1 MKSCFILAALGMHP
15 FFMGCMNSPTLEKSL
30 HGWTSDGHR
39 LSFHL
44 VEAMK
49 SKPWDKVR
57 PGSSAIEPL
66 DMAIEAIL
74 KGDYTGAISKLEAI
88 ESREPGS
95 YYTASNL
102 GTAHELNGDN
112 VKALHWIKKGIEI
125 NPASHH
131 GSEWLHAL
139 ILKAKLAPSKD
150 TTVVDTQRLL
160 VLPEEMEKSTPITIQ
175 GQERTAGEVFDAL
188 SFQLGE
194 RMVFVKPKDRWVAE
208 CLFSAALLQASFY
221 SVEDG
226 LRLLS
231 LAEEYGF
238 PDAAALSTQRNRF
251 QRSLW
256 MGEVQYWA
264 LLVGGGAAGIW
275 LILTVVRKVRDL
287 TSE

>member
-1 MKSCFILAALGMHP
+1 MKSCLVLAALGMHP

-39 LSFHL
+39 LSLHL

-49 SKPWDKVR
+49 SKPWDKLR
-57 PGSSAIEPL
+57 PDSSAFDPL

-74 KGDYTGAISKLEAI
+74 KGDYAGAISKLEAI
-88 ESREPGS
+88 ETREPGS

-102 GTAHELNGDN
+102 GTAYELSGDN
-112 VKALHWIKKGIEI
+112 TKALHWIQKGIEI
-125 NPASHH
+125 NPTSHH

-139 ILKAKLAPSKD
+139 ILEAKLNASKGKTIAD
-150 TTVVDTQRLL
+150 TERLL
-160 VLPEEMEKSTPITIQ
+160 ILPEEIDKTTPITIQ
-175 GQERTAGEVFDAL
+175 DRERTSGEVFDAL

-208 CLFSAALLQASFY
+208 CLFSAAVLQASFY

-275 LILTVVRKVRDL
+275 LILTVFRKVRDL